1 MIRIKPKW
9 RFQTTRKRAKKY
21 REKEWRDM
29 KHSNITIT
37 YDGAKVMTLKWYLL
51 HKEMTLEEELPNG

>member
-1 MIRIKPKW
+1 
-9 RFQTTRKRAKKY
+9 
-21 REKEWRDM
+21 M

>member
-1 MIRIKPKW
+1 
-9 RFQTTRKRAKKY
+9 
-21 REKEWRDM
+21 M

-37 YDGAKVMTLKWYLL
+37 YDGAKVTALKRYLL